1 MSKIA
6 IDMMGTDL
14 GIDPIIGALKIFMKK
29 YQDVTFVLVGS
40 ESEIQTAT
48 TKAKLDATRYEIFAT
63 TEVILMTEGLMEV
76 RRKPDSSMVR
86 AAELLCDQKVDAFLS
101 GGSTAAFLAACHFIV
116 GEIPGISRPA
126 FMPFIPTIKKGKS
139 VLMLDVG
146 ANLENDAQD
155 LVNFAI
161 MASVYAQAIMNN
173 PAPTVAILNIGEEAS
188 KGKDY
193 HKEAYKLLAENNKV
207 NFKGNI
213 EPRDITSNFVDII
226 VTDGFTGNITLK
238 ALEGMA
244 KNLMGVIKHEL
255 TKNLYR
261 KLKALSLRKAFRGVR
276 ETFDYRNNASAL
288 VLGLKAIAIKTHG
301 SSDEKSWIST
311 LEMARTAIVNDFV
324 QKMTVKLLK
333 ED

>member
-1 MSKIA
+1 MRTIA

-14 GIDPIIGALKIFMKK
+14 GVSPIIGALKVFIKK
-29 YQDVTFVLVGS
+29 YQDVKFILVGN
-40 ESEIQTAT
+40 EREIQTAAV
-48 TKAKLDATRYEIFAT
+48 KAKLDPARYEIVAT

-86 AAELLCDQKVDAFLS
+86 AAELLRDQKVDAFIS

-126 FMPFIPTIKKGKS
+126 FMPFIPTIKKGKV

-161 MASVYAQAIMNN
+161 MASVYAQTIMNN
-173 PAPTVAILNIGEEAS
+173 PTPTVGLLNIGEESS

-193 HKEAYKLLAENNKV
+193 HKEAHKLLTANSKV
-207 NFKGNI
+207 NFTGNI
-213 EPRDITSNFVDII
+213 EPRDITSNLVDII

-244 KNLMGVIKHEL
+244 KNLMGIIKHEL
-255 TKNLYR
+255 TKNIFR
-261 KLKALSLRKAFRGVR
+261 KLKALTLRKAFRGVR

-311 LEMARTAIVNDFV
+311 LTMAYMAIVNDFV